1 MGEEAAKAFFEKLD
15 KLPSGDRAAI
25 KREAGTM
32 LEQAGGRAMKVFYQ
46 CLPFSVPQWQEGC
59 WFAAACLH
67 CMSAPDVVGRISM
80 EQALYML
87 AHDDA
92 TSESIKC
99 RLEGLLDLKWDGY
112 GYMLTKLTRIVKLMC
127 SRGLNIDC
135 AQLLRDLIYW
145 NADNQS
151 VQHKWARAMF
161 AKLDDDAAGKKG
173 E

>member
-1 MGEEAAKAFFEKLD
+1 
-15 KLPSGDRAAI
+15 
-25 KREAGTM
+25 
-32 LEQAGGRAMKVFYQ
+32 
-46 CLPFSVPQWQEGC
+46 
-59 WFAAACLH
+59 
-67 CMSAPDVVGRISM
+67 M

-92 TSESIKC
+92 TSESIKR
-99 RLEGLLDLKWDGY
+99 RLESLLDLKWDGY